1 MSNKRKLSP
10 AAQAERTMHLASTVI
25 DGAKRRH
32 GAAMLVN
39 SAMED
44 IRIGLSSPNGRW
56 SEQERATRARILQKL
71 EDAAELLEGA

>member
-32 GAAMLVN
+32 GAAMLIG
-39 SAMED
+39 SALED
-44 IRIGLSSPNGRW
+44 IRIGLSSPTGTW
-56 SEQERATRARILQKL
+56 TEPERAARARILQKL
-71 EDAAELLEGA
+71 EDAAELLGDA